1 MPTRCSCCVAAVRK
15 GYPGMPEVANLPL
28 PAKLLQQGV
37 RDMVRICDGR
47 MSGTAYGTVVL
58 HVAPEAAAGG
68 PLGLVRTGDFVI
80 LDVAARRLDID
91 IPAEELAARQSRCGD
106 GQRLCEAAS
115 RLGAAL
121 RCNGPAGQH
130 RSRPGLSARG
140 IRRQSLSRIPLTE
153 EQTTMSTPIAD
164 GRPIRWGILG
174 AGGIADDRQRRHQ
187 PDRRQRRHRRR
198 CTRRRPSCRARRPR
212 GAARSY
218 GDYAALVN
226 DDEVDVVYV
235 STTHPHHRAHSLL
248 AIEAGKA
255 VLIEKPV
262 CLNAADAREVFA
274 AATRAGVFAMEAM
287 WMRTNPLIRMAQQ
300 MIADGAIGEVR
311 GVRSEFGLGLAF
323 DPKHRLYE
331 LANGGGALLDLGVYP
346 ATFAYLFLGPPDKVI
361 TVGTLASTG
370 SDETVAM
377 QWMYGSHPGAQ
388 IWTSV
393 PIHAPNEAAILGTKG
408 WITLLPQ
415 MYRPGGLVLH
425 NDAGERHVDDPL
437 AGNGSGYQP
446 EIEEVERCL
455 RAGLHREPAHPARRH
470 ASRFS
475 RSLTTHE
482 QLSVCVYPGEK
493 GRS

>member
-1 MPTRCSCCVAAVRK
+1 MP
-15 GYPGMPEVANLPL
+15 
-28 PAKLLQQGV
+28 
-37 RDMVRICDGR
+37 
-47 MSGTAYGTVVL
+47 
-58 HVAPEAAAGG
+58 
-68 PLGLVRTGDFVI
+68 
-80 LDVAARRLDID
+80 
-91 IPAEELAARQSRCGD
+91 
-106 GQRLCEAAS
+106 
-115 RLGAAL
+115 
-121 RCNGPAGQH
+121 
-130 RSRPGLSARG
+130 
-140 IRRQSLSRIPLTE
+140 
-153 EQTTMSTPIAD
+153 TPIAD

-174 AGGIADDRQRRHQ
+174 AGGIADTVGGDINLTGGNVVTAVAARDAGRAAEFAARH
-187 PDRRQRRHRRR
+187 
-198 CTRRRPSCRARRPR
+198 

-218 GDYAALVN
+218 GDYAELVN
-226 DDEVDVVYV
+226 DDDVDVVYV
-235 STTHPHHRAHSLL
+235 STTHPNHRVQSLL

-262 CLNAADAREVFA
+262 CLNAPDAREVFA

-300 MIADGAIGEVR
+300 LIADGAIGEVR

-370 SDETVAM
+370 SDDTVAM

-388 IWTSV
+388 LWTSA
-393 PIHAPNEAAILGTKG
+393 PIYAPNVAAILGTKG

-415 MYRPGGLVLH
+415 MYRPSGLILY
-425 NDAGERHVDDPL
+425 NDAGQRTFDDPL

-455 RAGLHREPAHPARRH
+455 RAGLTESPFIPHADTIAILEILDDAR
-470 ASRFS
+470 AA
-475 RSLTTHE
+475 
-482 QLSVCVYPGEK
+482 VGCVYPGEK
-493 GRS
+493 GRP